1 MYGILWNS
9 PAFLCRIS
17 TENNSLG
24 PRPPA
29 RAPFAPSAQLLQCLY
44 GLYARYRM
52 HLCGLWNAHIHGP
65 RPHTG
70 PRMADARL
78 GIPMHGSE
86 YRCTARSTDARLG
99 IPMHGSEY
107 RCTARS
113 TDARLGIPMHGSECR
128 CGGPECR
135 CGGPECRCGGACFL
149 QGDMIRYSRLKR
161 ERGMVTWRIHIQP
174 DCGAD
179 AFARTRMP

>member
-99 IPMHGSEY
+99 IPMHGSE
-107 RCTARS
+107 
-113 TDARLGIPMHGSECR
+113 CR